1 MFKKYY
7 QFDLICAFDSVENI
21 SVSRDSLNQ
30 LDKFHNQTKDWMF
43 GYISY
48 DLRDE
53 LFKTKSKKSDSF
65 CRNNLTFFRPRHVF
79 LIKNKKLVIESIE
92 DEEFVSMFFEKISN
106 YKYCNEDLPKI
117 NFLARETKKTYLR
130 KISKIKSHI
139 QRGDIYEVNYC
150 QEFYKENISLSTQN
164 LLSS

>member
-1 MFKKYY
+1 MFQKYY

-65 CRNNLTFFRPRHVF
+65 
-79 LIKNKKLVIESIE
+79 
-92 DEEFVSMFFEKISN
+92 
-106 YKYCNEDLPKI
+106 
-117 NFLARETKKTYLR
+117 
-130 KISKIKSHI
+130 
-139 QRGDIYEVNYC
+139 
-150 QEFYKENISLSTQN
+150 
-164 LLSS
+164 